1 MKKISIKYMTD
12 IHSDSLRDLDFY
24 GETLEILNNRLNEIA
39 KANTGMEAMIGV
51 EHYQNMFV
59 IHKEKIQL
67 LKHNL
72 KENIGILAMEAKNSN
87 GYLDEVLLVQNRNYQ
102 EEYLAEVNLFDDM
115 KRSFYLF
122 AEKWM

>member
-1 MKKISIKYMTD
+1 MTD

-51 EHYQNMFV
+51 EHYQNMFL

-72 KENIGILAMEAKNSN
+72 KENIGILAMETKNSN
-87 GYLDEVLLVQNRNYQ
+87 GYLDEALLVQNRNYQ

>member
-51 EHYQNMFV
+51 EHYQNMFL

-72 KENIGILAMEAKNSN
+72 KENIGILAMETKNSN
-87 GYLDEVLLVQNRNYQ
+87 GYLDEALLVQNRNYQ